1 MAHAAHMKAHFT
13 SLVPEESRHEYVQ
26 EHKMGFCTQFKHCET
41 NPFYPDVVQADGN
54 AGWYSTDQSGWI
66 GQSDDPAGAI
76 GSGGEWVNGELP
88 ASGSGTYEYN
98 WGSFV
103 YPTARGNGGLGGGGH
118 PMGMLLCVSE
128 ARSVICVNISL
139 SRASSSLHLVC
150 RAPSDTD
157 LNTVHFC
164 TDRVFI
170 TTRLLGHA
178 RQDRRQGV
186 PNCEAFAS
194 RFSSTSRGIR
204 QRASSDV
211 TFETLEKPSYSSS
224 L

>member
-1 MAHAAHMKAHFT
+1 MIALRQMADASSAILTFPVTAEVLPSARCSCKCVCASGDVQASPDPCPSVLAVLPLCQPNNMFELMAHAAHMKAHFT

-118 PMGMLLCVSE
+118 PMGMLLGVSE
-128 ARSVICVNISL
+128 ARSVLCVIRHRPCDRPQH
-139 SRASSSLHLVC
+139 RAFL
-150 RAPSDTD
+150 
-157 LNTVHFC
+157 
-164 TDRVFI
+164 
-170 TTRLLGHA
+170 
-178 RQDRRQGV
+178 
-186 PNCEAFAS
+186 
-194 RFSSTSRGIR
+194 
-204 QRASSDV
+204 
-211 TFETLEKPSYSSS
+211 Y
-224 L
+224 

>member
-1 MAHAAHMKAHFT
+1 MFELMAHAAHMKAHFT

-128 ARSVICVNISL
+128 ARSVICVNISFIKGFKQFT
-139 SRASSSLHLVC
+139 SCMQS
-150 RAPSDTD
+150 
-157 LNTVHFC
+157 TVRH
-164 TDRVFI
+164 RPQH
-170 TTRLLGHA
+170 R
-178 RQDRRQGV
+178 
-186 PNCEAFAS
+186 
-194 RFSSTSRGIR
+194 
-204 QRASSDV
+204 
-211 TFETLEKPSYSSS
+211 TFLY
-224 L
+224 